1 MRIAE
6 VRGAKVSGSDLA
18 LGGHSSENVGED
30 VELVV
35 FSGAIVE
42 DNVELAEAKRRGI
55 ECIERG
61 GFLGQLC
68 QGFERVIAVAGTHGK
83 TTTAAMLGCVMREA
97 TLHFGGQYKEIR
109 EKKEERR
116 KRAHGE
122 SSSLRGGEADEAIPC
137 EVRSAHEIAS
147 SASPPRNDGNEDESS
162 CIEDIKIDGVR
173 LGDDTLITEACEFR
187 RSMLHIKEAV
197 TVITNVDFDH
207 PDCYKDDAEY
217 FGAFE
222 ELATQSKAVIVCGDD
237 VRIRNIAKDKV
248 VVSFGFDEGNDY
260 RAVNLSEN
268 EGEVSFDVVFNDHS
282 AAMRHPSKDGNF
294 SKDNILGTIKL
305 NIMGRHNALNALCA
319 VVTAL
324 NFGVKF
330 GDIAKRLEGF
340 LGVGRRME
348 RLGKL
353 GERDVWLD
361 YAHHPKEIACALE
374 AFKGQK
380 VAVVFQPHTY
390 SRLRS
395 LWDEFGSALSNK
407 SLTRVVVLPVYAARE
422 KAVEGVG
429 GQEFA
434 EKFGFCY
441 AESFGVARE
450 YLDKECGGDE
460 VILLLGAGDVDKVYL
475 G

>member
-18 LGGHSSENVGED
+18 LGGHSAENIGDD

-35 FSGAIVE
+35 FSGAIAE

-61 GFLGQLC
+61 AFLGQLC
-68 QGFERVIAVAGTHGK
+68 RGFERVIAVAGTHGK
-83 TTTAAMLGCVMREA
+83 TTTAAMLGCVIRDA
-97 TLHFGGQYKEIR
+97 TLHFGGQCSMLSEQGSI
-109 EKKEERR
+109 EE
-116 KRAHGE
+116 
-122 SSSLRGGEADEAIPC
+122 
-137 EVRSAHEIAS
+137 V
-147 SASPPRNDGNEDESS
+147 N
-162 CIEDIKIDGVR
+162 GVR

-237 VRIRNIAKDKV
+237 VRVKDIARDKV
-248 VVSFGFDEGNDY
+248 VISVGFDEGNDY
-260 RAVNLSEN
+260 RAVNLNEN

-282 AAMRHPSKDGNF
+282 AAMRHPSKEGNF
-294 SKDNILGTIKL
+294 SKDNILGKIKL

-319 VVTAL
+319 VVTTL
-324 NFGVKF
+324 NFGVEF
-330 GDIAKRLEGF
+330 DDIAKRLEGF

-395 LWDEFGSALSNK
+395 LWNEFGSALSNK

-422 KAVEGVG
+422 KAVEGIG
-429 GQEFA
+429 GKEFA

-441 AESFGVARE
+441 AESFAVARE
-450 YLDKECGGDE
+450 YLDKECGADE